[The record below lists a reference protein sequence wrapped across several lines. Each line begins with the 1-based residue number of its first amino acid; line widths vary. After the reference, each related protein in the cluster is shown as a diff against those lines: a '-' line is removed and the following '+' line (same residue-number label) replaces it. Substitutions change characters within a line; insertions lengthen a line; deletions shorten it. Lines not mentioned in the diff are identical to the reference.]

1 MDKKQLMEDREK
13 LIKQFV
19 QLQEQLA
26 MTKGAIAYIDDNLKE
41 EEKCPTESSPKKKK

>member
-19 QLQEQLA
+19 QLQEHLV

-41 EEKCPTESSPKKKK
+41 EEKCPAESSPKKKK